1 MTMCTGFDSN
11 KRRESPAGKSQL
23 TISWD
28 FERKEKKKKKEKEK
42 KEKKKWGELFV
53 VIVCCCC
60 LDKADIPV

>member
-42 KEKKKWGELFV
+42 KVICSDCLLLLFR
-53 VIVCCCC
+53 
-60 LDKADIPV
+60 

>member
-42 KEKKKWGELFV
+42 KEKKKMGGVICSDCLLLLFR
-53 VIVCCCC
+53 
-60 LDKADIPV
+60 